1 MDVFDIRYALEHITI
16 FVDTREQPTAR
27 AKKRL
32 SEMKFPYER
41 KALNFGDYSAKCEL
55 SDGTEVDFSASFAV
69 ERKMNIDELCN
80 CYCKSRDRFT
90 REFERAREKNAKI
103 YLLIENGSWEHI
115 YNGKYR
121 SRMNSNSL
129 AASVLAWLA
138 RYNCQIVFCK
148 SETSGKIISDIIYR
162 EVKERLE
169 KGECSDLQ

>member
-1 MDVFDIRYALEHITI
+1 MDIFEIRYALEHITVL
-16 FVDTREQPTAR
+16 VDTREQPTER

-41 KALNFGDYSAKCEL
+41 KTLNFGDYSAKCEL

-90 REFERAREKNAKI
+90 REFERARDKNAKI

-169 KGECSDLQ
+169 KGECSVLQ

>member
-1 MDVFDIRYALEHITI
+1 MDVFDIRYALEHITVL
-16 FVDTREQPTAR
+16 VDTREQPTER

-41 KALNFGDYSAKCEL
+41 KTLNFGDYSAKCEL

-90 REFERAREKNAKI
+90 REFERARDKNAKI

-169 KGECSDLQ
+169 KGECSVLQ